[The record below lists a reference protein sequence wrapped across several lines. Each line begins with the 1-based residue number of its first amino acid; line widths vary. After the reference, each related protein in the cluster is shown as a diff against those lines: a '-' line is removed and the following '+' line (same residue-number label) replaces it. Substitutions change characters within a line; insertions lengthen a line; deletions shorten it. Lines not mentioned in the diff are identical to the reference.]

1 MPKFQ
6 RSGRQGADE
15 MATWINRTSDDQTEP
30 QDSQAIPPG
39 SDDLTPGDQ
48 TAPASADDQPGRH
61 AGLVSSADDDDQE
74 VRPFGRAGS
83 ADDDDEAVSED
94 DQVVLAV
101 EEEQMLPADDQVVLV
116 VEDDQPVPADEQD
129 GLADDDAD
137 DDADDL
143 VMPADSKAEPDLPEA
158 QPDVPAVQP
167 DLAAADPDGAAM
179 VAGSGPGSAAPG
191 ASAEGWHEIQVMFVD
206 DPRASVVL
214 AAGLVNDSVDA
225 FVASVKER
233 QSSLAAVL
241 QGDDADTEQLR
252 TALQQYRAFWSSLDD
267 FSLES

>member
-1 MPKFQ
+1 
-6 RSGRQGADE
+6 
-15 MATWINRTSDDQTEP
+15 MATWINRTSEDQTEP
-30 QDSQAIPPG
+30 QDGQAIPAD
-39 SDDLTPGDQ
+39 SEDLTPGDQ
-48 TAPASADDQPGRH
+48 TAPVADGDQLGRH
-61 AGLVSSADDDDQE
+61 ASLVPSADDDDQE
-74 VRPFGRAGS
+74 VRPFGQAGSADDDDQEVRPFGQAGS

-129 GLADDDAD
+129 GLADD
-137 DDADDL
+137 ADDL
-143 VMPADSKAEPDLPEA
+143 AMPADSKAEPDLPAA

-167 DLAAADPDGAAM
+167 DLAAVDPDGAAM
-179 VAGSGPGSAAPG
+179 AAGSGPGSAPG

-241 QGDDADTEQLR
+241 QGNDADTEQLR